1 MAHGVV
7 LYVGEKRYQI
17 LREGRYIWGDT
28 TRLKI
33 IFGIESRVRLSL
45 SFIVGGGGS
54 VVWKGKYCCFPL
66 WFVLSYE
73 NRIST
78 PFTPE
83 SRKGVYAIRSTKAQ
97 RLDN

>member
-45 SFIVGGGGS
+45 SFIVVGGGFCS
-54 VVWKGKYCCFPL
+54 MERKILLFSSLVCT
-66 WFVLSYE
+66 FV
-73 NRIST
+73 
-78 PFTPE
+78 
-83 SRKGVYAIRSTKAQ
+83 
-97 RLDN
+97 